1 MERHAIT
8 LTTCWTK
15 KFAKFTI
22 QRHLAPSFWSYPFH
36 ISTNRSCSSES
47 NRKKKFQ
54 KNKKRERRGE
64 KQEESEIKEKWKLH
78 NRIENRVK
86 VIRHNLTFREMTTT
100 PSTNLVRHLYL
111 ARHFPR
117 QKIVKINEYQ
127 CPSSKSVDCSRYTRY
142 TIQRT
147 PGDSKFW
154 FVPVGLSVLLD
165 ENWCERVVMEGEIGV
180 EVGIGRSFLGWTR
193 RSFSDRSEELWETF
207 EDFRWEIVAC
217 DWNNEWNEWVKVF
230 NRVPKDLN

>member
-1 MERHAIT
+1 MLETNNRETITRFYHFQASKMERHAIT

-36 ISTNRSCSSES
+36 ISTNRSCSNES

-54 KNKKRERRGE
+54 KNKKRDGRGE

-100 PSTNLVRHLYL
+100 PSTNLVRH
-111 ARHFPR
+111 FPR
-117 QKIVKINEYQ
+117 QKVVKINEYQ
-127 CPSSKSVDCSRYTRY
+127 YPSARNRSIVRDTPGTRFRGPQVIPSS
-142 TIQRT
+142 
-147 PGDSKFW
+147 G
-154 FVPVGLSVLLD
+154 
-165 ENWCERVVMEGEIGV
+165 
-180 EVGIGRSFLGWTR
+180 SFR
-193 RSFSDRSEELWETF
+193 
-207 EDFRWEIVAC
+207 
-217 DWNNEWNEWVKVF
+217 
-230 NRVPKDLN
+230 